1 MSRPD
6 KQVVAVVGRNLSRL
20 RRSRALSVAEVAA
33 RSTRCEEE
41 LRAIEKGEKMP
52 DHTTLL
58 RLADALN
65 VTLER
70 IFDGL
75 TLEPRAGSPAP
86 APVARRDG
94 AGI

>member
-20 RRSRALSVAEVAA
+20 RRSRALSLAEVASRSA
-33 RSTRCEEE
+33 RSEEQ
-41 LRAIEKGEKMP
+41 LRAIEKGEEMP

-75 TLEPRAGSPAP
+75 TLEPRAGTPAP
-86 APVARRDG
+86 APAGRRG
-94 AGI
+94 RKGV